1 MNSASQEGPQNELEN
16 DSSLNFT
23 GLAPLKF
30 LFSLAEKA
38 LQSSKT
44 MKNYTLAAKDP
55 KPLKCGDHGGQ
66 WGTMWD
72 HGGQRG
78 PTGTNGGQR
87 GPTGANGT
95 GANGQR
101 IWDLDTHT
109 PDLEEIYRTLTDKL
123 FREQCVYCGFDHF
136 RIANI
141 GLKCLPKTVPEKV
154 FSSNSWCEMCA
165 QCELNLSKQNYFPF
179 SFIEL

>member
-1 MNSASQEGPQNELEN
+1 MGDSGGPCGT
-16 DSSLNFT
+16 T
-23 GLAPLKF
+23 GA
-30 LFSLAEKA
+30 
-38 LQSSKT
+38 
-44 MKNYTLAAKDP
+44 
-55 KPLKCGDHGGQ
+55 
-66 WGTMWD
+66 
-72 HGGQRG
+72 
-78 PTGTNGGQR
+78 NGGQR
-87 GPTGANGT
+87 GPTGANGGQRGPTGRGPTGNGFGTWTCAHWPGHHGGQWMPTGANGGQRGPTGAKGT

-179 SFIEL
+179 SFIELWWIPT